1 MISRN
6 PVLKYAIHSHLPL
19 SSISTSS
26 IAICKSITIL
36 WNCLFSS
43 PLQWFNGIY
52 FGKSLKLLWLPTPFL
67 SDLNYQRIYL

>member
-1 MISRN
+1 M
-6 PVLKYAIHSHLPL
+6 AIR
-19 SSISTSS
+19 
-26 IAICKSITIL
+26 KSITIL

-67 SDLNYQRIYL
+67 SDLSYQRIYL